1 MSQDA
6 LDLLLSG
13 VKDQG
18 QRKQITS
25 AYYAFANGDAETFA
39 VQFAVL
45 LRAHAASLKLL
56 PARLEKALSAET
68 HKLGDLVIAH
78 QNSVQRMASLLH
90 QDAKKGG
97 GGEGGADFKRLQ
109 TAIEDQFAANA
120 EALKSEREKIVSALI
135 ANGRLFEKLSGQR
148 ILLTV
153 ILSYIGGVLTMPI
166 LREILFLI
174 WPTLRI
180 D

>member
-25 AYYAFANGDAETFA
+25 AYYAFASGDPETFA

-45 LRAHAASLKLL
+45 LRAHTLSLKTL
-56 PARLEKALSAET
+56 PVRMEKALSAET
-68 HKLGDLVIAH
+68 RKLGDLVIAH
-78 QNSVQRMASLLH
+78 QNAIGRVAALLD
-90 QDAKKGG
+90 QQGRKDGV
-97 GGEGGADFKRLQ
+97 GEGLDTDAAIQQALEERL
-109 TAIEDQFAANA
+109 AAHAN
-120 EALKSEREKIVSALI
+120 LLRSEGEKIVSAVD
-135 ANGRLFEKLSGQR
+135 ANTLLARRLAAHR

-153 ILSYIGGVLTMPI
+153 VLSYLGGILTI
-166 LREILFLI
+166 LIFQELLSFVEPMLH
-174 WPTLRI
+174 
-180 D
+180 

>member
-25 AYYAFANGDAETFA
+25 AYYAFANGDPETFA

-45 LRAHAASLKLL
+45 LRAHAMSLKLL

-68 HKLGDLVIAH
+68 RKLGDVVIAH
-78 QNSVQRMASLLH
+78 QNAIGRMVSLI
-90 QDAKKGG
+90 DPTSKVDGA
-97 GGEGGADFKRLQ
+97 GEGMADSFSQIKKEIQ
-109 TAIEDQFAANA
+109 MG
-120 EALKSEREKIVSALI
+120 LI
-135 ANGRLFEKLSGQR
+135 AHSAILRSEIQNITSAVAEHER
-148 ILLTV
+148 ILHEVAAHRIIIFL
-153 ILSYIGGVLTMPI
+153 ILSYAAGAFSVLAFQYL
-166 LREILFLI
+166 LR
-174 WPTLRI
+174 
-180 D
+180 